1 MEEGCGDNSFSYSQK
16 VCEILHLKYRGALV
30 KQRGIEK
37 EVEIVG

>member
-1 MEEGCGDNSFSYSQK
+1 MYKCILLLIECSQK